1 MGESSVDKNKIIK
14 IKKEFIIMIKRY
26 KREVALLLAA
36 IIVAA
41 SVLTLKTYN
50 QQQAIETMAF
60 QNTLESKLLRF
71 HVRGNSDKFE
81 DQSLKLAIRDKV
93 LAYLSPKMKK
103 CKTIKQSK
111 QVITKNIKTI
121 KSIAS
126 KEVKNWNKDYTV
138 DVHIGKSTFPTKRYG
153 DLVFPAGKYDALQVV
168 LGKGKG
174 QNWWCVMF
182 PPLCLTDVVAGSVPY
197 DSKKKIKDVIGSK
210 YYVIIDQGNKKK
222 HKAKVIG
229 RFKTIEVF
237 ENAKKRICKWING
250 K

>member
-1 MGESSVDKNKIIK
+1 MDKSKISRVINKLIIK
-14 IKKEFIIMIKRY
+14 SKSY
-26 KREVALLLAA
+26 KREGILVLTA

-41 SVLTLKTYN
+41 SVLTIKTYN
-50 QQQAIETMAF
+50 QQQAVETIAF

-81 DQSLKLAIRDKV
+81 DQSLKLAIRDKI

-103 CKTIKQSK
+103 CKTINQSK
-111 QVITKNIKTI
+111 RVITKNIKTI
-121 KSIAS
+121 KKIAYT
-126 KEVKNWNKDYTV
+126 EVKNWNKDYTV
-138 DVHIGKSTFPTKRYG
+138 DVYIGKSQFPTKRYG

-222 HKAKVIG
+222 HKAKVVG
-229 RFKTIEVF
+229 RFKTIEIF
-237 ENAKKRICKWING
+237 ESAKKRVCKWING
-250 K
+250 D

>member
-1 MGESSVDKNKIIK
+1 
-14 IKKEFIIMIKRY
+14 
-26 KREVALLLAA
+26 
-36 IIVAA
+36 
-41 SVLTLKTYN
+41 
-50 QQQAIETMAF
+50 
-60 QNTLESKLLRF
+60 
-71 HVRGNSDKFE
+71 
-81 DQSLKLAIRDKV
+81 
-93 LAYLSPKMKK
+93 MKK

-111 QVITKNIKTI
+111 QIVTKNIKTI
-121 KSIAS
+121 KKIAL
-126 KEVKNWNKDYTV
+126 KEVRSWNRDYTV
-138 DVHIGKSTFPTKRYG
+138 DVYIGESKFPTKRYG

-197 DSKKKIKDVIGSK
+197 NSKKKIKDVIGSK

-229 RFKTIEVF
+229 RFKSIELL
-237 ENAKKRICKWING
+237 ENVKKRLGKWING